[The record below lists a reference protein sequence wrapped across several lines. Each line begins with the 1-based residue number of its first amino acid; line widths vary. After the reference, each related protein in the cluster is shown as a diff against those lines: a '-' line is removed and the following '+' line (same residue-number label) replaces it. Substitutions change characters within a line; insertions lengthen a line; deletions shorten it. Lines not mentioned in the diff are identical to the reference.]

1 MKFCGHPVGDTE
13 VTISQKRMRICLV
26 LFSLA
31 CVFFTNVFGDSHLD
45 AITDEKMDEMI
56 DGMNTLVDAYN
67 TFLNNYKD
75 SILQKTLDDKK
86 EEEKKNIARRQK
98 KKRMR
103 MRMRM

>member
-1 MKFCGHPVGDTE
+1 
-13 VTISQKRMRICLV
+13 
-26 LFSLA
+26 
-31 CVFFTNVFGDSHLD
+31 
-45 AITDEKMDEMI
+45 
-56 DGMNTLVDAYN
+56 MNTLVDAYN